1 MCLTAMRGSAALAVH
16 CNVDNCG
23 FQFTA
28 TDHKQQ
34 TNEKMYKF
42 MKETYET
49 LEMEVI
55 VFDSE
60 DVIDTSYWGEEDPI
74 D

>member
-1 MCLTAMRGSAALAVH
+1 MLRARTLAKPYISTIRLPIR
-16 CNVDNCG
+16 DL
-23 FQFTA
+23 A

-34 TNEKMYKF
+34 TTKERTDKH
-42 MKETYET
+42 MKETYEA

-55 VFDSE
+55 SFDDE
-60 DVIDTSYWGEEDPI
+60 DVIVTSYWGEEDPI